1 MKHTKEQQPQKK
13 SKKAIII
20 STIAVVLIVALVVGI
35 VFITTEKNKIMAQC
49 YGVDIRE
56 STYRMYVYESM
67 QEFMTTFEV
76 NVYTENFWDVEIEGK
91 LPEQHIKEN
100 ALDKLKLYAYYKS
113 GCAES
118 EIALSEAAYQNFI
131 SYYDD
136 YYQDYDTALAFGVER
151 QYFLD
156 YLYEMYLFQLYFSQE
171 AEKLEVT
178 DAELQKAF
186 DENREESA
194 RVTVKT
200 VFLQVKNEN
209 WEELKTK
216 AYDIKEQI
224 QSGISIDTF
233 IAQDSD
239 YQGNNAGEFVVVSTS
254 SYSSSLGKEYTSSV
268 LSGNVGDVTVLKTS
282 TGYCVNE
289 ILIVEMKESAKEDL
303 TVAIQE
309 EKYTAQVA
317 ELLETSSEYVV
328 EITNQN
334 IYDAVSLP
342 GFDVET
348 EASPTLTR

>member
-1 MKHTKEQQPQKK
+1 MKHAKEQQPQKK

-20 STIAVVLIVALVVGI
+20 SAIAIVLVAALVVGI
-35 VFITTEKNKIMAQC
+35 LLVTTEKNKIMAQC

-56 STYRMYVYESM
+56 SIYRMYVYESM

-76 NVYTENFWDVEIEGK
+76 DVYTKNFWDVELDGK

-100 ALDKLKLYAYYKS
+100 ALNKLKLYAYYKS
-113 GCAES
+113 GCEANQ
-118 EIALSEAAYQNFI
+118 IALSEAAYQNFI
-131 SYYDD
+131 SYYGD
-136 YYQDYDTALAFGVER
+136 YYKDYDTVLAFGVER
-151 QYFLD
+151 QFFLD

-178 DAELQKAF
+178 EEELQKAF

-200 VFLQVKNEN
+200 VFLQVENEN
-209 WEELKTK
+209 WEELKNQ
-216 AYDIKEQI
+216 AYNIKEQV
-224 QSGISIDTF
+224 QNGTSIDTF

-239 YQGNNAGEFVVVSTS
+239 YRGNNAGEFVVVSTS
-254 SYSSSLGKEYTSSV
+254 SYSSSLGKEYTSAV
-268 LSGNVGDVTVLKTS
+268 LSGNAGDVTVLKTS
-282 TGYCVNE
+282 TGYCINE
-289 ILIVEMKESAKEDL
+289 ILKVEMKESAKEDL

-317 ELLETSSEYVV
+317 KLLETNNEYVV
-328 EITNQN
+328 KITNQG

-342 GFDVET
+342 GFDVEP
-348 EASPTLTR
+348 EESPTQAR